1 MTSALSFI
9 NDSALSLINDSF
21 VIEEDMDV
29 DMNMDMDIN
38 EMRADIHTF
47 RFKLS
52 DSFTNELSLFSKIHQ
67 YDDRKTFKAAWI
79 QWTDDH
85 VDIVHNEA
93 LRLSQ
98 AGYTGDA
105 MKKMFVSARYYFRNK
120 PQSGSVQVGR
130 KKYVRLDSG
139 VLRSMD
145 DHILHHVIPKSLKPH
160 DGYLEFCKLHE
171 MLLLSGDA
179 DKIKKTYKNRYSKL
193 SVALAK
199 ACP

>member
-1 MTSALSFI
+1 MTSV
-9 NDSALSLINDSF
+9 LSLINDSF
-21 VIEEDMDV
+21 VIEENV
-29 DMNMDMDIN
+29 DMDMDIN

-52 DSFTNELSLFSKIHQ
+52 DSFINELSLFSKIHQ
-67 YDDRKTFKAAWI
+67 YDDRKTFKAEWI
-79 QWTDDH
+79 QWTENNAE
-85 VDIVHNEA
+85 IVHKEA

-105 MKKMFVSARYYFRNK
+105 LKKMFVSARYYFRTK
-120 PQSGSVQVGR
+120 STGSTVDNSQVGR
-130 KKYVRLDSG
+130 KKYVRLDAS

-160 DGYLEFCKLHE
+160 DGYLDFCKLRE
-171 MLLLSGDA
+171 ELLLSGDA

-193 SVALAK
+193 SVSLAK